1 MCMGGMGKAPDVPS
15 VPERQAAKLPD
26 GGSTTNSDTQM
37 AARRRALMATVL
49 TSNSGTMGAPSVSG
63 TGTKATLG

>member
-1 MCMGGMGKAPDVPS
+1 MCMTKAPEVQS

-26 GGSTTNSDTQM
+26 GGDTAARTSDT

-49 TSNSGTMGAPSVSG
+49 TGPQGTMGAPSTTMSD
-63 TGTKATLG
+63 KLGG

>member
-1 MCMGGMGKAPDVPS
+1 MCMSGAAPDVPT

-26 GGSTTNSDTQM
+26 GGSTTNDSTQM
-37 AARRRALMATVL
+37 AARRRALMSTIL

-63 TGTKATLG
+63 AGTKATLG

>member
-1 MCMGGMGKAPDVPS
+1 MCVSGKAPDIPA

-26 GGSTTNSDTQM
+26 GGSPVNNSTQM

-49 TSNSGTMGAPSVSG
+49 TSPTGTMGAPSTTG
-63 TGTKATLG
+63 TGTNTKLG